1 MDNILPKH
9 AQFMACWAM
18 VFFVM
23 TVISGIFGYV
33 FVDGASGTARSVC
46 YVFAG
51 FLIVSLLGR
60 IRRPYL
66 R

>member
-1 MDNILPKH
+1 
-9 AQFMACWAM
+9 MACWAM